1 MFVCFLFLFFLFGY
15 CCCLQRGRDVGFC
28 FFVYF
33 LVLFICLLLFVFR
46 FVLSFFFFFIIFSS
60 PSSLRVY
67 HPSFHLFGS
76 TSTYL
81 VFFRVSSTNAP
92 CHPRGR
98 RGRRNARF
106 LPRSLDAVL
115 GQRLREKFCF
125 IVFIFFCFI
134 IQCFIFDFYFV
145 LAYLFSSSF
154 DLLCIFILTLI
165 LMLTLIL
172 ILPLPLPLALSLI
185 LNLILIFTLI
195 LTFILTLPLILTLIR
210 LCLHAPLHSYRLSC
224 HNISFILSYSNS
236 CVFSLSFYL
245 PFTEIL
251 CLFA

>member
-1 MFVCFLFLFFLFGY
+1 MPTGCHGGGGRHSALRAMGTSDVLLMRGGIAFVCLFPFSFFLFWY

-46 FVLSFFFFFIIFSS
+46 FVLPFFFFIFSS

-125 IVFIFFCFI
+125 IVFIFF
-134 IQCFIFDFYFV
+134 V
-145 LAYLFSSSF
+145 SLSSVLFSIS
-154 DLLCIFILTLI
+154 ILYLRI
-165 LMLTLIL
+165 CFLFL
-172 ILPLPLPLALSLI
+172 
-185 LNLILIFTLI
+185 
-195 LTFILTLPLILTLIR
+195 
-210 LCLHAPLHSYRLSC
+210 LSC
-224 HNISFILSYSNS
+224 
-236 CVFSLSFYL
+236 CVF
-245 PFTEIL
+245 
-251 CLFA
+251 LFLLLF

>member
-1 MFVCFLFLFFLFGY
+1 MFVSFFFFSFLVLLLFAE
-15 CCCLQRGRDVGFC
+15 REGRRVL

-46 FVLSFFFFFIIFSS
+46 FVLPFFFFIFSS

-125 IVFIFFCFI
+125 IVFIFFLFHYSV
-134 IQCFIFDFYFV
+134 FYFRF
-145 LAYLFSSSF
+145 LF
-154 DLLCIFILTLI
+154 CT
-165 LMLTLIL
+165 
-172 ILPLPLPLALSLI
+172 
-185 LNLILIFTLI
+185 
-195 LTFILTLPLILTLIR
+195 
-210 LCLHAPLHSYRLSC
+210 
-224 HNISFILSYSNS
+224 
-236 CVFSLSFYL
+236 CVFVF
-245 PFTEIL
+245 F
-251 CLFA
+251 FF

>member
-1 MFVCFLFLFFLFGY
+1 MFVSFFFFSFLVLLLFAE
-15 CCCLQRGRDVGFC
+15 REGRRVL

-46 FVLSFFFFFIIFSS
+46 FVLPFFFFFIFSS

-81 VFFRVSSTNAP
+81 VFFRVPSTNAP

-125 IVFIFFCFI
+125 IVFIFF
-134 IQCFIFDFYFV
+134 V
-145 LAYLFSSSF
+145 SLSSVLFSIS
-154 DLLCIFILTLI
+154 ILYVRICFLF
-165 LMLTLIL
+165 L
-172 ILPLPLPLALSLI
+172 
-185 LNLILIFTLI
+185 
-195 LTFILTLPLILTLIR
+195 
-210 LCLHAPLHSYRLSC
+210 LSC
-224 HNISFILSYSNS
+224 
-236 CVFSLSFYL
+236 CVF
-245 PFTEIL
+245 
-251 CLFA
+251 LFLLLF

>member
-1 MFVCFLFLFFLFGY
+1 MPTGCHGGGGRHSALRAKGTSDVLLMRGGIAFVCLFPFSFFLFWY

-33 LVLFICLLLFVFR
+33 LDLFICLLLFVFR
-46 FVLSFFFFFIIFSS
+46 FVLPFFFIFSS
-60 PSSLRVY
+60 LSSLRVY

-125 IVFIFFCFI
+125 IVFIFF
-134 IQCFIFDFYFV
+134 V
-145 LAYLFSSSF
+145 SLSSVLFSIS
-154 DLLCIFILTLI
+154 ILYVRICFLF
-165 LMLTLIL
+165 L
-172 ILPLPLPLALSLI
+172 
-185 LNLILIFTLI
+185 
-195 LTFILTLPLILTLIR
+195 
-210 LCLHAPLHSYRLSC
+210 LSC
-224 HNISFILSYSNS
+224 
-236 CVFSLSFYL
+236 CVF
-245 PFTEIL
+245 
-251 CLFA
+251 LFLLLF